1 MSKEITVLD
10 TIATYTRQRI
20 KEQKK
25 SIPLSVV
32 RAEAEKIEAVKF
44 GFENALKKTGLSFIC
59 ECKKNNK
66 F

>member
-10 TIATYTRQRI
+10 TIATYTGQRI

-44 GFENALKKTGLSFIC
+44 GFENALKAFSKPDKTDFR
-59 ECKKNNK
+59 
-66 F
+66 